1 MALGGGG
8 PRSALASA
16 GKEGAGQVF
25 NPRVVRRMLVYVWP
39 YRWRVLG
46 GTVLMLLV
54 TATTLL
60 APYLTKLAIDQA
72 ITVGNGALLNA
83 LAVFLTLTFLVQ
95 FVASTGQR
103 YLLGWVGQRALTDV
117 RADLFR
123 HLQAL
128 SMAYF
133 DTQIVGVVVS
143 RVINDVATISDLL
156 SQGLIQLLGDGL
168 VLIGIIVVMLSL
180 DWQLALLTFLVLP
193 LMIVATR
200 LFSQRARVAFRETRS
215 TVAAVVGDLAED
227 IAGMRVIQ
235 AFAQEDVSRARFER
249 VNNANRHAT
258 IEATSLSFVF
268 LPSVEFLGVLATG
281 IVLWFGGRAL
291 VGDRLTLGVL
301 VAFLAYV
308 SRFFQPIQEL
318 SQLQTTLQSAMAGGE
333 QVVRLLETQPLVV
346 DRPGAGE
353 MPRIQGRIAFDQVS
367 FAYRPDTPTVLHDVS
382 LEIAPGSV
390 VALVG
395 PTGAGK
401 TSIASLILRLYDATA
416 GAVLI
421 DGVDVRSVT
430 QLSLRAQT
438 GVVSQDSFLFAGTVT
453 ENLRFARPAATQDEI
468 IAAAR
473 TANAH
478 EFIVNLPNGYET
490 AILEGGAN
498 FSLGQRQ
505 LLCIA
510 RALLADPRILILDE
524 ATAHVDTVTET
535 LIQQALERLVTGR
548 TTVVIAHRLSTIQN
562 ADLICVVSGG
572 RIVEQGRHADL
583 VRLGGLYR
591 TLHDRQFVD
600 LADAS
605 RQSRWVNTTPGQK
618 VKPKV
623 RGGGE

>member
-1 MALGGGG
+1 
-8 PRSALASA
+8 
-16 GKEGAGQVF
+16 
-25 NPRVVRRMLVYVWP
+25 
-39 YRWRVLG
+39 
-46 GTVLMLLV
+46 
-54 TATTLL
+54 
-60 APYLTKLAIDQA
+60 
-72 ITVGNGALLNA
+72 
-83 LAVFLTLTFLVQ
+83 
-95 FVASTGQR
+95 
-103 YLLGWVGQRALTDV
+103 
-117 RADLFR
+117 
-123 HLQAL
+123 
-128 SMAYF
+128 
-133 DTQIVGVVVS
+133 
-143 RVINDVATISDLL
+143 
-156 SQGLIQLLGDGL
+156 
-168 VLIGIIVVMLSL
+168 MLSL

-235 AFAQEDVSRARFER
+235 AFAQEDVSRARSER

-453 ENLRFARPAATQDEI
+453 ENLRFARPAATEDEI

>member
-1 MALGGGG
+1 MGG
-8 PRSALASA
+8 PRSILQSA
-16 GKEGAGQVF
+16 GREGAGQVF

-39 YRWRVLG
+39 YRWRVAAGAL
-46 GTVLMLLV
+46 LMLIV
-54 TATTLL
+54 TGTTLL
-60 APYLTKLAIDQA
+60 VPYLTKLAIDQA
-72 ITVGNGALLNA
+72 ITVGNGGLLS
-83 LAVFLTLTFLVQ
+83 TLTGLLAATFVVQ
-95 FVASTGQR
+95 FAASAGQR

-117 RADLFR
+117 RRDLFR

-128 SMAYF
+128 SMGYF

-168 VLIGIIVVMLSL
+168 VLIGIIIVMLSL
-180 DWQLALLTFLVLP
+180 DTRLALLTFIVLP
-193 LMIVATR
+193 LMVVATR
-200 LFSQRARVAFRETRS
+200 LFTERARGAFRQTRS
-215 TVAAVVGDLAED
+215 TVAAVVGEMAED

-249 VNNANRHAT
+249 VNAANRNAT
-258 IEATSLSFVF
+258 IQATSLSFIF

-281 IVLWFGGRAL
+281 IVLWFGGQAL
-291 VGDRLTLGVL
+291 VGGQLTLGVL

-308 SRFFQPIQEL
+308 GRFFRPIQEL

-333 QVVRLLETQPLVV
+333 QVVRLLETAPAVV
-346 DRPGAGE
+346 DQPGVAE
-353 MPRIQGRIAFDQVS
+353 MPRIDGRITFDHVS
-367 FAYRPDTPTVLHDVS
+367 FAYRPDAPTVLHDVS
-382 LEIAPGSV
+382 LEIEPGQV

-401 TSIASLILRLYDATA
+401 TSIASLILRLYDVTA
-416 GAVLI
+416 GAVRI
-421 DGVDVRSVT
+421 DGIDVRSVQ
-430 QLSLRAQT
+430 QLSLRRQT
-438 GVVSQDSFLFAGTVT
+438 GVVSQDSFLFAGSVA
-453 ENLRFARPAATQDEI
+453 ENLRFARPDAPHEQVVSAAQ
-468 IAAAR
+468 

-478 EFIVNLPNGYET
+478 EFIVNLPNGYDT
-490 AILEGGAN
+490 AVLEGGAN

-510 RALLADPRILILDE
+510 RAVLADPRILILDE

-535 LIQQALERLVTGR
+535 LIQQALERLLAGR

-572 RIVEQGRHADL
+572 RIVERGQHAEL

-600 LADAS
+600 LNDTS
-605 RQSRWVNTTPGQK
+605 RQSRWVNTTPGEK
-618 VKPKV
+618 VKLRKG
-623 RGGGE
+623 GGGE

>member
-8 PRSALASA
+8 PRSALQAA
-16 GKEGAGQVF
+16 GQEGAGQVF
-25 NPRVVRRMLVYVWP
+25 NARVVRRMLVYVWP

-46 GTVLMLLV
+46 GTALMLLV
-54 TATTLL
+54 TAATLL

-72 ITVGNGALLNA
+72 ITVGDGALLNT
-83 LAVFLTLTFLVQ
+83 LAVLLTATFLVQ
-95 FVASTGQR
+95 FAASAGQR

-168 VLIGIIVVMLSL
+168 ILIGIIVVMLSL

-193 LMIVATR
+193 LMLVATR
-200 LFSQRARVAFRETRS
+200 LFSRRARVAFRETRS

-235 AFAQEDVSRARFER
+235 AFAQEGVSRARFER

-281 IVLWFGGRAL
+281 IVLWFGGRA
-291 VGDRLTLGVL
+291 VVSDQLTLGVL

-333 QVVRLLETQPLVV
+333 QVVRLLETRPLVV
-346 DRPGAGE
+346 DQPGAGA
-353 MPRIQGRIAFDQVS
+353 MPRIAGRITFDHVS

-382 LEIAPGSV
+382 LEIAPGRV

-401 TSIASLILRLYDATA
+401 TSLASLILRLYDATA
-416 GAVLI
+416 GAVRI
-421 DGVDVRSVT
+421 DDVDVRSVT
-430 QLSLRAQT
+430 QHSLRAQT
-438 GVVSQDSFLFAGTVT
+438 GVVSQDSFLFAGTVA
-453 ENLRFARPAATQDEI
+453 ENLRFARPAATLAELT
-468 IAAAR
+468 AAAR

-478 EFIVNLPNGYET
+478 EFILNLPHGYDT
-490 AILEGGAN
+490 PILEGGAN

-535 LIQQALERLVTGR
+535 LIQEALTRLLAGR

-572 RIVEQGRHADL
+572 RIVEQGRHAEL

-600 LADAS
+600 LADTTRA
-605 RQSRWVNTTPGQK
+605 SRWVNTTPGEK